1 MIWGILSYGVGTLLG
16 FVGLVFF
23 IALFVRDLTQREH
36 TVLRNYP
43 VIGHLRFLG
52 ERYGE
57 FLRQYFIVGDRD
69 ERPFDRATRRW
80 VYRAAKNEPD
90 VIGFGSTYPVTQGE
104 ALAFV
109 PSPFPLSAAERMH
122 APPLLIGADSCVQP
136 FLARA
141 VVNISGMSYGALS
154 EPAVRALSRGAQGGG
169 CWLNT
174 GEGGLAPAHREGHC
188 DLIMQ
193 VGTAKFGIRD
203 AHGDLS
209 DERARAL
216 SLVVKA
222 FEIKLSQGAK
232 PGHGGVLPG
241 RKVTPDVARIRGIEP
256 FRDAI
261 SPPGHADIHSADTL
275 LDALGR
281 LRDLTGRP
289 VGVKT
294 ALGDGRFVTELC
306 DAIHR
311 RGLSSAPDFLTIDGS
326 EGGSGAVPQMLA
338 DHMGLPLGEALPLT
352 VDILLQASLKDRI
365 RVVASGKLVT
375 PAKAAWALC
384 MGADFVATGRGFLFA
399 LGCIQAL
406 RCHTDNCPTGIT
418 THNRRLQRGLV
429 VSEKSLRVARYGQ
442 AMNRDV
448 DGLAHICGLAHA
460 RLLRREHVLLMTPEG
475 HKKGSECYPYG
486 RPLHRARHHA

>member
-1 MIWGILSYGVGTLLG
+1 MWGVLSYGLGTLLG
-16 FVGLVFF
+16 FAGLILIV
-23 IALFVRDLTQREH
+23 AVFVRDLTQHEH

-43 VIGHLRFLG
+43 VIGHLRFLF
-52 ERYGE
+52 ERYGQT
-57 FLRQYFIVGDRD
+57 LRQYFIVGERED
-69 ERPFDRATRRW
+69 RPFDRATRSW
-80 VYRAAKNEPD
+80 IYRAAKNEPD
-90 VIGFGSTYPVTQGE
+90 IVGFGSTYPVTDRD

-109 PSPFPLSAAERMH
+109 PCAFPIEPARCVG
-122 APPLLIGADSCVQP
+122 APPLWVGGDSCAQP

-154 EPAVRALSRGAQGGG
+154 EPAVRALSRGAQGAG

-203 AHGDLS
+203 PLGGLS
-209 DERARAL
+209 EERARAL
-216 SLVVKA
+216 GLVVKA

-232 PGHGGVLPG
+232 PGKGGVLPA
-241 RKVTPDVARIRGIEP
+241 RKVTLDVARIRGIEAY
-256 FRDAI
+256 RDAM
-261 SPPGHADIHSADTL
+261 SPPGHADMKDMGSL
-275 LDALGR
+275 LDGVAR

-294 ALGDGRFVTELC
+294 ALGDDRFLTDLC
-306 DAIHR
+306 DAVHR
-311 RGLSSAPDFLTIDGS
+311 RGLLWAPDFLTIDGS

-338 DHMGLPLGEALPLT
+338 DHMGLPLGEALPLA
-352 VDILLQASLKDRI
+352 VDILLQAGLKERI

-406 RCHTDNCPTGIT
+406 R
-418 THNRRLQRGLV
+418 
-429 VSEKSLRVARYGQ
+429 
-442 AMNRDV
+442 
-448 DGLAHICGLAHA
+448 
-460 RLLRREHVLLMTPEG
+460 
-475 HKKGSECYPYG
+475 
-486 RPLHRARHHA
+486 